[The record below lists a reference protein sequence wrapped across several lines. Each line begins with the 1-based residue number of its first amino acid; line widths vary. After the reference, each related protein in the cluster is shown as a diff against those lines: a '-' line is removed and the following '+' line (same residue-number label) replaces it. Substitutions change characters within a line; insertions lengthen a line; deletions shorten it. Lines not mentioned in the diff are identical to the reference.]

1 MRTEERFETLDG
13 LRGIAAIG
21 VMLMHLTFFG
31 LSVAPNGYLAVDFFF
46 VLSGYVMSHA
56 YTQRLEYMSFYRFVQ
71 LRLIRLLPLS
81 LMGLLIGT
89 CYFLARA
96 CFLPDSLYKV
106 PDILGGAA
114 FNAFLIPK
122 PWISAPPT
130 DTIFPTDPPL
140 WSLSLEVL
148 LNFVWAAF
156 LFKARQKTL
165 AIILLI
171 AGAGVVAYCLY
182 NGTANLGALWSTY
195 LGGLSRATFG
205 FLLGVLLWRNR
216 LAPGKANRYAELS
229 ALMLVLIILSPDVG
243 PILEIPVILLVV
255 PVVVFI
261 ATRADHTIE
270 RPFFRIVGSIS
281 YPLYVVH
288 LPIYDITIGVAKL
301 LKVYDHVY
309 IVAMIAIAVSLIT
322 AFVLDRFYDKPV
334 RRWLSKAL
342 RQKGE
347 KGLGLPAETKG
358 L

>member
-21 VMLMHLTFFG
+21 VMLMHLTFLG

-56 YTQRLEYMSFYRFVQ
+56 YAQRLESMSFSRFVQ

-89 CYFLARA
+89 SYFLARA
-96 CFLPDSLYKV
+96 CFLPDSLYTV

-130 DTIFPTDPPL
+130 DTIFTTDPPL

-148 LNFVWAAF
+148 LNFAWAAF
-156 LFKARQKTL
+156 LFRAKQKTL
-165 AIILLI
+165 AIIMLI
-171 AGAGVVAYCLY
+171 AGAAIVAFCLY

-205 FLLGVLLWRNR
+205 FFMGVLLWRHR
-216 LAPGKANRYAELS
+216 VVSGKANRYAELS
-229 ALMLVLIILSPDVG
+229 ALMLLLIILSPDLG

-255 PVVVFI
+255 PITVAI
-261 ATRADHTIE
+261 ATRADHKIE
-270 RPFFRIVGSIS
+270 RPFFRIVGGIS
-281 YPLYVVH
+281 YPLYIIH

-309 IVAMIAIAVSLIT
+309 IVAVVAISVSLVA
-322 AFVLDRFYDKPV
+322 AFALDRLYDRPV
-334 RRWLSKAL
+334 RRWLSSTIP
-342 RQKGE
+342 RKGE
-347 KGLGLPAETKG
+347 QGLGLSA
-358 L
+358 